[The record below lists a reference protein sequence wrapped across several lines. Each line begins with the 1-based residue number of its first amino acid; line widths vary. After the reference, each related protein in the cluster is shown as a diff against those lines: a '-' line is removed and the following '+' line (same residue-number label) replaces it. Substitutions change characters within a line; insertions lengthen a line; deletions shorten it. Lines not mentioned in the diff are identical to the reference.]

1 MSKTQ
6 ARAQPKA
13 PPTRRSQVIEFWRQ
27 EHWVFRGLF
36 LTIALVLLFIR
47 LLPLGSAPGALPG
60 PDLLICVIMAWIVRR
75 PDFLPMPLIL
85 TVILLE
91 DLILMRPPGLWTAIV
106 ILATESLRGR
116 VALTREL
123 SFVVEWLLVSGV
135 MLAMMLLYRLTL
147 GLAFVPQAPFGF
159 AIVQVLWSIA
169 VYPVVVGL
177 SRLALDLR
185 KPATGE
191 VDSFGRRL

>member
-1 MSKTQ
+1 M
-6 ARAQPKA
+6 
-13 PPTRRSQVIEFWRQ
+13 VEFWRQ
-27 EHWVFRGLF
+27 AHWIFRGLF
-36 LTIALVLLFIR
+36 LVIALFLLFIR

-60 PDLLICVIMAWIVRR
+60 PDLLLCLILAWVVRR

-85 TVILLE
+85 VVILIE

-106 ILATESLRGR
+106 ILTTEFLRGR
-116 VALTREL
+116 EALTREL
-123 SFVVEWLLVSGV
+123 NFVVEWVLVSGLMLGM
-135 MLAMMLLYRLTL
+135 MLAYRLIL

-169 VYPVVVGL
+169 LYPLVVGL

-185 KPATGE
+185 KPAMGE
-191 VDSFGRRL
+191 IDSFGRRL

>member
-1 MSKTQ
+1 MG
-6 ARAQPKA
+6 
-13 PPTRRSQVIEFWRQ
+13 EFWRQ
-27 EHWVFRGLF
+27 SHWVFRGLF
-36 LTIALVLLFIR
+36 LALALFLLFIR

-60 PDLLICVIMAWIVRR
+60 PDLLLCLILAWVIRR

-85 TVILLE
+85 AVILIE

-106 ILATESLRGR
+106 ILGTEFLRGR
-116 VALTREL
+116 AALTREL
-123 SFVVEWLLVSGV
+123 NFLVEWMLVSGIILG
-135 MLAMMLLYRLTL
+135 MTIAYRLAL
-147 GLAFVPQAPFGF
+147 GLAFVPQPAFGF
-159 AIVQVLWSIA
+159 AAVQVLWSVA
-169 VYPVVVGL
+169 LYPLVVGL

>member
-1 MSKTQ
+1 MSGPQ
-6 ARAQPKA
+6 APGPPKA
-13 PPTRRSQVIEFWRQ
+13 PHRGPSMAEFWRQ
-27 EHWVFRGLF
+27 KHWIFRGLF
-36 LTIALVLLFIR
+36 VAVALVLLFLR

-60 PDLLICVIMAWIVRR
+60 PDLLVSVILAWIVRR

-85 TVILLE
+85 MVILAE

-106 ILATESLRGR
+106 ILATEFLRGR
-116 VALTREL
+116 IALTREL

-135 MLAMMLLYRLTL
+135 MLGMMLVYRLIL
-147 GLAFVPQAPFGF
+147 GLALVPQAPFRF

-169 VYPVVVGL
+169 VYPVVVAL

-191 VDSFGRRL
+191 VDDFGRRL